1 MKLNKNQAGE
11 ELLLVVRRYNEVRV
25 REITLKLLFWGL
37 KKIKYLYNRSLL
49 L

>member
-25 REITLKLLFWGL
+25 REITLKL